1 MRFAGLIFV
10 SVFVFGCSRVQDAPT
25 APDSA
30 ISPSR
35 SGRAARSVS
44 STSVWGMVIDST
56 GGCVDNATVEI
67 VGGEPFGQ
75 TITQTTPC
83 SVWDYGGGFFL
94 EGLTPGQ
101 EITLRASAPGWSTE
115 EKTFVPCSG
124 WCYVEEI
131 QLVRTE

>member
-1 MRFAGLIFV
+1 MRFVTVICV
-10 SVFVFGCSRVQDAPT
+10 SVFVVGCSRVQDAPT

-30 ISPSR
+30 ISPLR

-44 STSVWGMVIDST
+44 STSVWGMVIKST
-56 GGCVDNATVEI
+56 GGCVDNATVEV
-67 VGGEPFGQ
+67 VGGEPLGQ
-75 TITQTTPC
+75 IITQSTPC

-101 EITLRASAPGWSTE
+101 EITLRASAPGWSME

-124 WCYVEEI
+124 WCQVEEI
-131 QLVRTE
+131 QLFRTE